1 MLKRYCT
8 TPCTFYGYESNYK
21 FCKACDG
28 SDKKLLEDWMSREKE
43 KRLYIQRMN
52 EVNSL
57 IENDPI
63 TKKVIDDVSKMVTNP
78 LPVRID
84 TDWEFKPVKKM
95 NQEQL
100 NIYKQML
107 NNVYGARA
115 NAKYVSHK
123 DRNDYVDAIAY
134 CQNDIDMTNR
144 LHKKLSE
151 MEENDMNHTAYAKGN
166 DIFRGYLAIEKV
178 HFSGPVTAVI
188 WNDHTKTVVRCQ
200 DGEDFDPEKGLA
212 MAIAKK
218 MFGNKGSYFDV
229 FKEWIPEEEVKVER
243 VDVNAIAE
251 SFERAGAIAS
261 KSLNKVFSG
270 TCETCKYKDV
280 LGYKWPCVKCNH
292 GSKWKVKGE

>member
-1 MLKRYCT
+1 
-8 TPCTFYGYESNYK
+8 
-21 FCKACDG
+21 
-28 SDKKLLEDWMSREKE
+28 
-43 KRLYIQRMN
+43 
-52 EVNSL
+52 
-57 IENDPI
+57 
-63 TKKVIDDVSKMVTNP
+63 MVTNP

-100 NIYKQML
+100 NIYKQTL

-123 DRNDYVDAIAY
+123 DRNDRNDYVDAIAY
-134 CQNDIDMTNR
+134 CQNDIDMVNK

-151 MEENDMNHTAYAKGN
+151 MEENDMNYRMAFEEVRNKMKDPKT
-166 DIFRGYLAIEKV
+166 AIEKV
-178 HFSGPVTAVI
+178 IFNDPATIVMWA
-188 WNDHTKTVVRCQ
+188 DHTKTVVKCQ
-200 DGEDFDPEKGLA
+200 DGDIFDPEKGLA

-218 MFGNKGSYFDV
+218 FFGNKGNYCDV
-229 FKEWIPEEEVKVER
+229 FTKWLPEEEEVKVER

-261 KSLNKVFSG
+261 KSLNKVFGG

-292 GSKWKVKGE
+292 GSKWKAKEKENNV